1 METMSFWKDIY
12 ISVVTYGVR
21 AAKDFDL
28 KQTLNNQSNKNPE
41 LETLYK

>member
-1 METMSFWKDIY
+1 MVWELQKT
-12 ISVVTYGVR
+12 
-21 AAKDFDL
+21 DL